1 MWVPKIFL
9 ILLFVLSS
17 HVASFIVWFQEISV
31 IPHSLEI
38 FAIAVMSMMAY
49 LKFMIMMTKMKVTRL
64 LIMMMILML
73 NDITFYYQMIHSDL
87 AINGDNEMM
96 IMMTVMVLIMIMTI
110 Y

>member
-1 MWVPKIFL
+1 
-9 ILLFVLSS
+9 
-17 HVASFIVWFQEISV
+17 
-31 IPHSLEI
+31 
-38 FAIAVMSMMAY
+38 
-49 LKFMIMMTKMKVTRL
+49 MKVTRL